1 MLMANVANVFTKL
14 YGNVYNKQSM
24 FSLPNRTFA
33 HQLHCGLF
41 STGFIIWRDLN
52 AFKAKTNWN
61 EIFMHSI
68 VIAFESI
75 KDVVYT

>member
-33 HQLHCGLF
+33 HRLHCGLF
-41 STGFIIWRDLN
+41 FNG
-52 AFKAKTNWN
+52 
-61 EIFMHSI
+61 
-68 VIAFESI
+68 
-75 KDVVYT
+75 VYHLAGSQCI

>member
-1 MLMANVANVFTKL
+1 MYLQNYMEMFTINSRCFL
-14 YGNVYNKQSM
+14 CLIV
-24 FSLPNRTFA
+24 
-33 HQLHCGLF
+33 HLHIDYIVDFF